1 MGEAKEVP
9 PAEETDAEAIARL
22 KAENKQLK
30 KGLKSN
36 LRMLGEL
43 EQMYEEEKQVMQKH
57 LDKSQNEKATLQ
69 EELEAAQAQVNSLQV
84 QIACQKFDENNG
96 SQPFWNFMKEM
107 EQVSKLVQQKIKEA
121 KKEAEAN
128 GGQRV
133 NGLKIVA
140 STDDE
145 DEEEEDDEFKFDEKK
160 VDSAMQSAGMVPAAA
175 TTTALANPK
184 RRNTFAPG
192 TRGPTRGAPEPADFD
207 PQVMARRRGS
217 VMTGMAKFKRGIVKL
232 KVAKSFDHKEKFT
245 SWSGALRRS
254 DPRYQILAFFDQ
266 IAKKGKNALSANC
279 EITETGV
286 CTQDCLPAYDPTKR
300 EAGGIFHLAGVFTVW
315 RPTSLDS
322 IRRMMIGEG
331 VGKGL
336 DIKGK
341 SAKKGHLSAFVPFL
355 QLHDERHK
363 HMVRTIPVLAK
374 LRVFYNTQKTRD
386 HAHAVLL
393 GVAKEMKDGYQESQ
407 DFLAELQRQE
417 ENDEWDLEDEALLE
431 RVDAQRE
438 ECYAKWMWELDPE
451 DEMVANIDDY
461 APKKYGMVVSQRVF
475 FETYVMRGNCHREP
489 GSMHDTG
496 RNSEPAFQDMNMETL
511 KKGASEDREDKTA
524 PRPVLMQYTSDED
537 KTLDPRYLLIAYE
550 ERGKVTPVVSDF
562 DCFLVGTRR
571 INFDQPMPPSQ
582 IDLMKWCIAQIE
594 KILAFEPS
602 SETWTMRW
610 LENLKEQYQKGFHV
624 DLPKYGFADPKSYSM
639 MAHAVDRLSTHGSVR
654 HGAECFNYYFPQ
666 DLDDEFLVVTNNQV
680 NGPWVKYTKDGLLQF
695 LSDKI
700 DEGFMFPLNPKWVLC
715 DPGWMKLWDKQMA
728 TTNESAK
735 KALAS
740 WYPPGCGVRESI
752 ERIHKTYPNAFQVIK
767 DKPYSMANEKYS
779 PLRHAREKGHGLS
792 TEDAVHMALMEV
804 EHDRVLRKALKA
816 VRAIMFAN
824 RMRRALTP
832 RQRESIRRH
841 SSMAGSKSSVGGR
854 SGVSRS
860 SAGSFA
866 SLMDMISVAEGETD
880 SSEEEGD
887 IDYSKQRKERN
898 KSAYESAMKEKM
910 QQNGNNKKR
919 AKEQPIN
926 KENKANG
933 TKKAGPPKV
942 IKAVQKV
949 DVVEYDC

>member
-1 MGEAKEVP
+1 MGEATQVP
-9 PAEETDAEAIARL
+9 AAEETDAEKIARL

-43 EQMYEEEKQVMQKH
+43 EQMYEEEKQVMQSQ
-57 LDKSQNEKATLQ
+57 LEKSQNEKAAMQ
-69 EELEAAQAQVNSLQV
+69 DELEAAQAQLNSLQL
-84 QIACQKFDENNG
+84 QISCQSFDENNG
-96 SQPFWNFMKEM
+96 SQPFWKFMKEM

-121 KKEAEAN
+121 KKEAEVN
-128 GGQRV
+128 GGQKV
-133 NGLKIVA
+133 NGIKMLA
-140 STDDE
+140 STDEEDE
-145 DEEEEDDEFKFDEKK
+145 DEEDDEFKFDEKK
-160 VDSAMQSAGMVPAAA
+160 IESEMMDAGIATAAA
-175 TTTALANPK
+175 TTTALAIPK

-192 TRGPTRGAPEPADFD
+192 TRGPPRGAPEPADFD

-217 VMTGMAKFKRGIVKL
+217 VMTGMAKLKRGVNKI

-245 SWSGALRRS
+245 SWSGALRRQ

-266 IAKKGKNALSANC
+266 VAKFGGSLEKLS
-279 EITETGV
+279 
-286 CTQDCLPAYDPTKR
+286 AYDPNKR
-300 EAGGIFHLAGVFTVW
+300 EAQSIFHLAGVFTVW

-363 HMVRTIPVLAK
+363 HMVRTIPVSAK
-374 LRVFYNTQKTRD
+374 LRVFYNTQSARD
-386 HAHAVLL
+386 HAHAVLV
-393 GVAKEMKDGYQESQ
+393 GVAKQMKDEYQESQ
-407 DFLAELQRQE
+407 ELLAELQRQE
-417 ENDEWDLEDEALLE
+417 EADEWDLDDEALLE

-438 ECYAKWMWELDPE
+438 EAYAKWMWELDPE
-451 DEMVANIDDY
+451 DQVVVNIDDY
-461 APKKYGMVVSQRVF
+461 APKKYGMVVLQRVF

-511 KKGASEDREDKTA
+511 KKGASDDREDMAA

-571 INFDQPMPPSQ
+571 INFDQPMPPDQ
-582 IDLMKWCIAQIE
+582 LDLMKWCIAQIE
-594 KILAFEPS
+594 KILAIEPS

-610 LENLKEQYQKGFHV
+610 LENLKEEYQSGFHV
-624 DLPKYGFADPKSYSM
+624 DLPKYGFADPKSYNI
-639 MAHAVDRLSTHGSVR
+639 MAHAVDRLGQHGSVR

-680 NGPWVKYTKDGLLQF
+680 NGPWVKYTKDGLLNF

-700 DEGFMFPLNPKWVLC
+700 DEGFMFPLNPKWLLC

-735 KALAS
+735 KALDS

-752 ERIHKTYPNAFQVIK
+752 ERIHKTYPKAFQVIK
-767 DKPYSMANEKYS
+767 DQPYHMANEKYS
-779 PLRHAREKGHGLS
+779 PLRHAREKGHGIS
-792 TEDAVHMALMEV
+792 SEDAVHMAMVEL

-824 RMRRALTP
+824 RMRRMLTP
-832 RQRESIRRH
+832 RQRESIKRH
-841 SSMAGSKSSVGGR
+841 SSLAGSKSSIKSLGGR
-854 SGVSRS
+854 SRGST
-860 SAGSFA
+860 GSFS
-866 SLMDMISVAEGETD
+866 SLVDLISIAEAQTD
-880 SSEEEGD
+880 SDEEGD
-887 IDYSKQRKERN
+887 ENGGIDYSKQRKERN
-898 KSAYESAMKEKM
+898 KEAHQNSKEEKK
-910 QQNGNNKKR
+910 QKSSNGNKKQ
-919 AKEQPIN
+919 ATN
-926 KENKANG
+926 KENNVNG
-933 TKKAGPPKV
+933 TKQTKKTGPPVV
-942 IKAVQKV
+942 IEAVQKA
-949 DVVEYDC
+949 DISEYDC